1 MKEKSKME
9 RTLANERVHQKKNS
23 ATGIKWEEVSKL
35 EEKGG
40 KQKTGKN
47 QGKEY
52 KNNFNNT
59 KSTKIMNK
67 RKKV

>member
-1 MKEKSKME
+1 MKQKSKME

-47 QGKEY
+47 EE
-52 KNNFNNT
+52 KNIKT
-59 KSTKIMNK
+59 ILTIQKAQKL
-67 RKKV
+67 